1 MTTVPIDL
9 ADRFEIRPPFMFRW
23 EHSQHAHV
31 LLYPEGIVKLN
42 KTGGDIL
49 NYCDGQTNVAE
60 LIDKLG
66 ALYDVADA
74 NIIRNGILRFL
85 EVSRGKGWIRIKT

>member
-1 MTTVPIDL
+1 MTTASIDP

-23 EHSQHAHV
+23 EQSQQAHV

-49 NYCDGQTNVAE
+49 NCCDGKTNVAE
-60 LIDKLG
+60 LIEKLG
-66 ALYDVADA
+66 ALYEVSDADV
-74 NIIRNGILRFL
+74 IRNGVLRFL
-85 EVSRGKGWIRIKT
+85 EVSRGKGWIRIKA

>member
-1 MTTVPIDL
+1 MTTAPIDP
-9 ADRFEIRPPFMFRW
+9 ADCFEIRPPFMFRW
-23 EHSQHAHV
+23 EQSQQAHV

-49 NYCDGQTNVAE
+49 NCCDGKTNVAE
-60 LIDKLG
+60 LIEKLG
-66 ALYDVADA
+66 ALYEVADA
-74 NIIRNGILRFL
+74 DVIRNGVLRFL

>member
-1 MTTVPIDL
+1 MTTVPIASTDC
-9 ADRFEIRPPFMFRW
+9 FEIRPPFMFRW
-23 EHSQHAHV
+23 EPSQHAHV

-49 NYCDGQTNVAE
+49 NCCDGSTTVTE
-60 LIDKLG
+60 LLEKLG
-66 ALYDVADA
+66 ALYEVADA
-74 NIIRNGILRFL
+74 NVIRNGVLRFL

>member
-49 NYCDGQTNVAE
+49 NYCDGHTNVAE
-60 LIDKLG
+60 VIEKLG
-66 ALYDVADA
+66 ALYEVADA
-74 NIIRNGILRFL
+74 NVIHNGVLRFL

>member
-49 NYCDGQTNVAE
+49 NYCDDQTNVAE